1 MHLQGMLCYV
11 MFIFWIPAGG
21 CRDRKV
27 ADSGAHVHLK
37 NENKLNTMKN
47 EGGRDPQSKEVEI
60 LTAETGSETMTRD
73 AEWYEILWDILWDH
87 VSWKRFD
94 IWECHLTSCVPRP
107 DASEFHQESPEKA
120 GVSRKC
126 QGNCGKTNSEHWN
139 VLNFIVLYL
148 RFVALLGASCSPMSQ
163 IFVSDE
169 FLPLFKP

>member
-1 MHLQGMLCYV
+1 MHLQDMLI
-11 MFIFWIPAGG
+11 MFIFRIPAGG

-37 NENKLNTMKN
+37 NGNKLNTMKN

-60 LTAETGSETMTRD
+60 VTAETGSETMTRD
-73 AEWYEILWDILWDH
+73 AEWYEILWNILWDH

-107 DASEFHQESPEKA
+107 DVSEFHQESPEKA

-139 VLNFIVLYL
+139 VLNLIVLYL

-163 IFVSDE
+163 IFASDE